1 MLRLESI
8 TTSNRNMS
16 KPVGR
21 PPKPVEQKRRAGNPG
36 KRKLPQ
42 TTLILPT
49 SINAPISHRP
59 LGPAGDAF
67 WKRVWAVGYT
77 WISQHMDIEL
87 LQMICELIDE
97 RQALRMK
104 VLVDQD
110 WRDRAAL
117 RSLDAQV
124 LDCLSLLG
132 FTPVDR
138 ARLGFV
144 EVKIKN
150 ELEEFRK
157 RKADNRSNMVDA
169 VDIQTI

>member
-1 MLRLESI
+1 MPKS
-8 TTSNRNMS
+8 
-16 KPVGR
+16 VGR

-36 KRKLPQ
+36 KRPLPA
-42 TTLILPT
+42 TTIAIPT
-49 SINAPISHRP
+49 SPIAPIPHRP
-59 LGPAGDAF
+59 LGPAAQQF
-67 WKRVWAVGYT
+67 WERVWSVGFT
-77 WISQHMDIEL
+77 WISPQMDVEL
-87 LQMICELIDE
+87 LQMVAEQIDE
-97 RQALRMK
+97 RVALRMR
-104 VLVDQD
+104 VLKQND

-157 RKADNRSNMVDA
+157 RKADNRSNMENV
-169 VDIQTI
+169 VDIQPI

>member
-1 MLRLESI
+1 MP
-8 TTSNRNMS
+8 

-21 PPKPVEQKRRAGNPG
+21 PPKPVEQKRRIGNPG
-36 KRKLPQ
+36 KRPLPEV
-42 TTLILPT
+42 TIAIPT
-49 SINAPISHRP
+49 SSIAPIPHRP
-59 LGPAGDAF
+59 LGPAGQQF
-67 WKRVWAVGYT
+67 WDRVWAVGFT
-77 WISQHMDIEL
+77 WISPQMDIEL
-87 LQMICELIDE
+87 LQLVAEQIDE
-97 RQALRMK
+97 RVALRMR
-104 VLVDQD
+104 VLKQND

-157 RKADNRSNMVDA
+157 RKADNRSNMVNI

>member
-1 MLRLESI
+1 MP
-8 TTSNRNMS
+8 

-36 KRKLPQ
+36 KRPLPA
-42 TTLILPT
+42 TTIAIPT
-49 SINAPISHRP
+49 SPIAPVPHRP
-59 LGPAGDAF
+59 LGPAAQQF
-67 WKRVWAVGYT
+67 WERVWSVGFT
-77 WISQHMDIEL
+77 WISPQMDIEL
-87 LQMICELIDE
+87 LQLVAEQIDE
-97 RQALRMK
+97 RVALRMR
-104 VLVDQD
+104 VLKQND

-157 RKADNRSNMVDA
+157 RKADNRSNMEDI
-169 VDIQTI
+169 VDIQPL

>member
-1 MLRLESI
+1 MP
-8 TTSNRNMS
+8 

-36 KRKLPQ
+36 KRPLPE
-42 TTLILPT
+42 TTIAIPT
-49 SINAPISHRP
+49 SPVAPVPHRP
-59 LGPAGDAF
+59 LGPAAQQF
-67 WKRVWAVGYT
+67 WERVWSVGFT
-77 WISQHMDIEL
+77 WISPQMDIEL
-87 LQMICELIDE
+87 LQMVAEQIDE
-97 RQALRMK
+97 RVALRMR
-104 VLVDQD
+104 VLKQND

-157 RKADNRSNMVDA
+157 RKADNRANVENV
-169 VDIQTI
+169 VDIQPN

>member
-1 MLRLESI
+1 MP
-8 TTSNRNMS
+8 

-36 KRKLPQ
+36 KRPLPE
-42 TTLILPT
+42 TTIAIPT
-49 SINAPISHRP
+49 SPVAPVPHRP
-59 LGPAGDAF
+59 LGPAAQQF
-67 WKRVWAVGYT
+67 WERVWSVGFT
-77 WISQHMDIEL
+77 WISPQMDIEL
-87 LQMICELIDE
+87 LQMVAEQIDE
-97 RQALRMK
+97 RVALRMR
-104 VLVDQD
+104 VLKQND

-157 RKADNRSNMVDA
+157 RKADNRSNMENV
-169 VDIQTI
+169 VDIQPN

>member
-1 MLRLESI
+1 MP
-8 TTSNRNMS
+8 

-36 KRKLPQ
+36 KRPLPE
-42 TTLILPT
+42 TTIAIPT
-49 SINAPISHRP
+49 SPVAPVPHRP
-59 LGPAGDAF
+59 LGPAAQQF
-67 WKRVWAVGYT
+67 WERVWSVGFT
-77 WISQHMDIEL
+77 WISPQMDTEL
-87 LQMICELIDE
+87 LQMVAEQIDE
-97 RQALRMK
+97 RVALRMR
-104 VLVDQD
+104 VLKQND

-157 RKADNRSNMVDA
+157 RKADNRSNMENV
-169 VDIQTI
+169 VDIQPN

>member
-1 MLRLESI
+1 
-8 TTSNRNMS
+8 MS

-21 PPKPVEQKRRAGNPG
+21 PPKPVEQKRRTGNPG
-36 KRKLPQ
+36 KRPLPA
-42 TTLILPT
+42 TTIAIPT
-49 SINAPISHRP
+49 SPIVPVPHRP
-59 LGPAGDAF
+59 LGPAGQQF
-67 WKRVWAVGYT
+67 WERVWAVGFT
-77 WISQHMDIEL
+77 WISPQMDIEL
-87 LQMICELIDE
+87 LQRVAEQIDE
-97 RQALRMK
+97 RVALRMR
-104 VLVDQD
+104 VLKQGD

-157 RKADNRSNMVDA
+157 RKADNRSNVVDA

>member
-1 MLRLESI
+1 MTLVL
-8 TTSNRNMS
+8 MP

-21 PPKPVEQKRRAGNPG
+21 PPKPVEQKRRSGNPG
-36 KRKLPQ
+36 KRPLPA
-42 TTLILPT
+42 TTIAIPT
-49 SINAPISHRP
+49 SPIVPGPHRP
-59 LGPAGDAF
+59 LGPAGQQF
-67 WKRVWAVGYT
+67 WERVWAVGFT
-77 WISQHMDIEL
+77 WISPQMDIEL
-87 LQMICELIDE
+87 LQLVAEQIDE
-97 RQALRMK
+97 RVALRMR
-104 VLVDQD
+104 VLKQGD

-157 RKADNRSNMVDA
+157 RKADNRSNVVDA

>member
-1 MLRLESI
+1 
-8 TTSNRNMS
+8 MS

-21 PPKPVEQKRRAGNPG
+21 PPKPVEQKRRSGNPG
-36 KRKLPQ
+36 KRPLPEV
-42 TTLILPT
+42 TIAIPT
-49 SINAPISHRP
+49 SSIAPIPHRP
-59 LGPAGDAF
+59 LGPAGQQF
-67 WKRVWAVGYT
+67 WDRVWAVGFT
-77 WISQHMDIEL
+77 WISPQMDIEL
-87 LQMICELIDE
+87 LQLVAEQIDE
-97 RQALRMK
+97 RVALRMR
-104 VLVDQD
+104 VLKQND

-157 RKADNRSNMVDA
+157 RKADNRSNMVNI
-169 VDIQTI
+169 VNIQTI

>member
-1 MLRLESI
+1 MP
-8 TTSNRNMS
+8 

-21 PPKPVEQKRRAGNPG
+21 PPKPVEQKRRSGNPG
-36 KRKLPQ
+36 KRPLPA
-42 TTLILPT
+42 TTIAIPT
-49 SINAPISHRP
+49 SPVVPIPHRP
-59 LGPAGDAF
+59 LGPAGQQF
-67 WKRVWAVGYT
+67 WERVWNVGFT
-77 WISQHMDIEL
+77 WISPQMDIEL
-87 LQMICELIDE
+87 LQVVAEQIDE
-97 RQALRMK
+97 RVALRMR
-104 VLVDQD
+104 VLKQND

-157 RKADNRSNMVDA
+157 RKADNRSNMENV
-169 VDIQTI
+169 VDIQPI

>member
-1 MLRLESI
+1 MP
-8 TTSNRNMS
+8 
-16 KPVGR
+16 KHVGR

-36 KRKLPQ
+36 KRPLPE
-42 TTLILPT
+42 TTIAIPT
-49 SINAPISHRP
+49 SPIAPVPHRP
-59 LGPAGDAF
+59 LGPAAQQF
-67 WKRVWAVGYT
+67 WERVWSVGFT
-77 WISQHMDIEL
+77 WISPQMDIEL
-87 LQMICELIDE
+87 LQMVAEQIDE
-97 RQALRMK
+97 RVALRMR
-104 VLVDQD
+104 VLKQGD

-157 RKADNRSNMVDA
+157 RKADNRSNMEDI
-169 VDIQTI
+169 VDIQPL

>member
-1 MLRLESI
+1 MTLVL
-8 TTSNRNMS
+8 MP

-21 PPKPVEQKRRAGNPG
+21 PPKPVEQKRRSGNPG
-36 KRKLPQ
+36 KRPLPA
-42 TTLILPT
+42 TTIAIPT
-49 SINAPISHRP
+49 SPVVPVPYRP
-59 LGPAGDAF
+59 LGPAGQQF
-67 WKRVWAVGYT
+67 WERVWAVGFT
-77 WISQHMDIEL
+77 WISPQMDIEL
-87 LQMICELIDE
+87 LQLVAEQIDE
-97 RQALRMK
+97 RVALRMR
-104 VLVDQD
+104 VLKQGD

-157 RKADNRSNMVDA
+157 RKADNRANVENV
-169 VDIQTI
+169 VDIQPN

>member
-1 MLRLESI
+1 M
-8 TTSNRNMS
+8 TSVLMP

-21 PPKPVEQKRRAGNPG
+21 PPKPVEQKRRSGNPG
-36 KRKLPQ
+36 KRPLPA
-42 TTLILPT
+42 TTIAIPT
-49 SINAPISHRP
+49 SPIVPVPHRP
-59 LGPAGDAF
+59 LGPAGQQF
-67 WKRVWAVGYT
+67 WERVWAVGFT
-77 WISQHMDIEL
+77 WISPQMDIEL
-87 LQMICELIDE
+87 LQLVAEQIDE
-97 RQALRMK
+97 RVALRMR
-104 VLVDQD
+104 VLKQND

>member
-1 MLRLESI
+1 MP
-8 TTSNRNMS
+8 

-36 KRKLPQ
+36 KRPLPE
-42 TTLILPT
+42 TTIAIPT
-49 SINAPISHRP
+49 SPIAPVPHRP
-59 LGPAGDAF
+59 LGPAAQQF
-67 WKRVWAVGYT
+67 WERVWSVGFT
-77 WISQHMDIEL
+77 WISPQMDIEL
-87 LQMICELIDE
+87 LQMVAEQIDE
-97 RQALRMK
+97 RVALRMR
-104 VLVDQD
+104 VLKQND

-157 RKADNRSNMVDA
+157 RKADNRSNVVDA